1 MIIFTG
7 GGAIANEFSKRFD
20 CQIISARRLSDVE
33 LTEQFKKA
41 TVIIHNS
48 GLIQSDNLNELLKCN
63 LELTKRV
70 IDLAYKVNP
79 NCNFINISSMSILN
93 ECDSYL
99 PSDEMTPYALS
110 KYYSEIYCLN
120 HSFSKL
126 TNVRFSTIF
135 YKNKDKDGI
144 SRLAYDA
151 VKYGRIKI
159 YNNGSSCRDVLPVE
173 YVASCLHELAE
184 LDLYP
189 RVLNIASG
197 CSLPFSFFIEIL
209 NENISELVIEN
220 KMLNVHPV
228 LCDYP
233 NHFIFRKNLIDI
245 SVIQESFIN
254 YLNMLDESIGL

>member
-1 MIIFTG
+1 MILFTG
-7 GGAIANEFSKRFD
+7 GGAIASEFSKRFD
-20 CQIISARRLSDVE
+20 CHIISARRLSDLE
-33 LTEQFKKA
+33 LTEQLKKA

-48 GLIQSDNLNELLKCN
+48 GLIQSNNLNELLKCN

-79 NCNFINISSMSILN
+79 NCKFVNISSMSILN

-99 PSDEMTPYALS
+99 PTDEMTPYALS

-120 HSFSKL
+120 HSFSNI

-151 VKYGRIKI
+151 VSYGKIKI
-159 YNNGSSCRDVLPVE
+159 YSNGLSRRDILPIE
-173 YVASCLHELAE
+173 YVAGCLHELAE
-184 LDLYP
+184 LDLFP

-197 CSLPFSFFIEIL
+197 CTVPFSFFVDIL
-209 NENISELVIEN
+209 NEKISKLVIEN
-220 KMLNVHPV
+220 ELQNVNPV
-228 LCDYP
+228 LSDFP
-233 NHFIFRKNLIDI
+233 NHFVFLKNQIDI
-245 SVIQESFIN
+245 SVIQEAFIN
-254 YLNMLDESIGL
+254 YLTKLDEGIGL

>member
-7 GGAIANEFSKRFD
+7 GGAIASEFSKRFD
-20 CQIISARRLSDVE
+20 SHIISARRLSNLE
-33 LTEQFKKA
+33 LAEHFKKA

-48 GLIQSDNLNELLKCN
+48 GLIQSNDLNELLKCN

-70 IDLAYKVNP
+70 VDLANEVNP
-79 NCNFINISSMSILN
+79 NCKLINISSMSILN

-99 PSDEMTPYALS
+99 PLDEMTPYALS

-151 VKYGRIKI
+151 VNYGKIKI
-159 YNNGSSCRDVLPVE
+159 YNNGSSCRDVLPLE

-189 RVLNIASG
+189 RILNIASG
-197 CSLPFSFFIEIL
+197 CSLPFSFFVKIL
-209 NENISELVIEN
+209 KEKISKLVIEDEIQ
-220 KMLNVHPV
+220 NVNPV
-228 LCDYP
+228 LCDFP
-233 NHFIFRKNLIDI
+233 NHFIFRKNMINI
-245 SVIQESFIN
+245 SVIREAFIM
-254 YLNMLDESIGL
+254 YLNKLDEGIGL

>member
-20 CQIISARRLSDVE
+20 CHIISVRRLSDVE
-33 LTEQFKKA
+33 LTEQLKKA

-48 GLIQSDNLNELLKCN
+48 GLIESNNLNELLKYN
-63 LELTKRV
+63 LELTKKV
-70 IDLAYKVNP
+70 IDLAYIVNP
-79 NCNFINISSMSILN
+79 NCKFINISSMSILN

-99 PSDEMTPYALS
+99 PTYEMTPYALS

-120 HSFSKL
+120 HSFSNL

-144 SRLAYDA
+144 SRMAYEA
-151 VKYGRIKI
+151 VNNGKIKI
-159 YNNGSSCRDVLPVE
+159 YNNASSCRDVLPIE
-173 YVASCLHELAE
+173 YVASCLNELAE

-197 CSLPFSFFIEIL
+197 CSVPFNFFVEIL
-209 NENISELVIEN
+209 KKKNSKLIIEN
-220 KMLNVHPV
+220 QMQNGNPI
-228 LCDYP
+228 LCDFP
-233 NHFIFRKNLIDI
+233 NHFIFRKNLLDI
-245 SVIQESFIN
+245 SVIQEEFIN
-254 YLNMLDESIGL
+254 YLNMLDEGIGL